1 MSSRR
6 DPDLDAEREVDLGRY
21 LDALVARWWLPVLG
35 LLIGVV
41 IGYLLSLGG
50 KDVYR
55 AEATVYVGTPFAPN
69 GAAPLQSIST
79 SPNTVTRIARGQ
91 QTLQDVAQ
99 KSGMTVRQLRAGV
112 STRGLKSGGP
122 KTAPNQYYAVTVE
135 GPKRAQVNA
144 AADAIAERIVAVTG
158 GYARLKVDTF
168 KKQIASDQAQLDAID
183 KQSQQVQQQLASAS
197 PTERLT
203 LGTLLLTMEQRRGTL
218 EQDRLQAR
226 PQIEIGSMPPATR
239 IQRVME
245 VADLPSRRRGGQ
257 TLRDPIQLHRV
268 EIGAVEREELHVAV
282 ADAVIALTLHA
293 ERFVEA
299 AVRIVVVA

>member
-197 PTERLT
+197 PNERLT

-226 PQIEIGSMPPATR
+226 QLLALAEQVELPQIIDRGSALKATARSSRNSIAIAGLIGLIIGLLA
-239 IQRVME
+239 
-245 VADLPSRRRGGQ
+245 ALFW
-257 TLRDPIQLHRV
+257 DPITARTGRQR
-268 EIGAVEREELHVAV
+268 A
-282 ADAVIALTLHA
+282 
-293 ERFVEA
+293 
-299 AVRIVVVA
+299 

>member
-91 QTLQDVAQ
+91 QTLQDVAE

-197 PTERLT
+197 PNERLT

-226 PQIEIGSMPPATR
+226 QLLALAEQVELPQIIDRGSALKATARSSRNSIAIAGLIGLILGLLA
-239 IQRVME
+239 
-245 VADLPSRRRGGQ
+245 ALFW
-257 TLRDPIQLHRV
+257 DPITARAGRQR
-268 EIGAVEREELHVAV
+268 A
-282 ADAVIALTLHA
+282 
-293 ERFVEA
+293 
-299 AVRIVVVA
+299 

>member
-91 QTLQDVAQ
+91 QTLQDVAE

-226 PQIEIGSMPPATR
+226 QLLALAEQVELPQIIDRGSALKATARSSRNSIAIAGLIGLILGLLA
-239 IQRVME
+239 
-245 VADLPSRRRGGQ
+245 ALFW
-257 TLRDPIQLHRV
+257 DPITARAGRQR
-268 EIGAVEREELHVAV
+268 A
-282 ADAVIALTLHA
+282 
-293 ERFVEA
+293 
-299 AVRIVVVA
+299 

>member
-1 MSSRR
+1 MSTRR

-35 LLIGVV
+35 LVIGVAV
-41 IGYLLSLGG
+41 GYLLSLGG

-55 AEATVYVGTPFAPN
+55 ADATVYVGTPFAPN

-91 QTLQDVAQ
+91 QTLQEVAQ

-112 STRGLKSGGP
+112 STRALKSGGA
-122 KTAPNQYYAVTVE
+122 KNAPNQYYAVTVE
-135 GPKRAQVNA
+135 GPKRGEVNA
-144 AADAIAERIVAVTG
+144 AAQAIAERIVAIAG

-168 KKQIASDQAQLDAID
+168 KKQIGLDQAQLDAID
-183 KQSQQVQQQLASAS
+183 KQSALVQKQMASAS
-197 PTERLT
+197 QTERLT

-226 PQIEIGSMPPATR
+226 QLLALAEQVELPQVIDRGSALKTTARSSRNSIAIAGLIGLIIGLLA
-239 IQRVME
+239 
-245 VADLPSRRRGGQ
+245 ALFW
-257 TLRDPIQLHRV
+257 DPI
-268 EIGAVEREELHVAV
+268 
-282 ADAVIALTLHA
+282 
-293 ERFVEA
+293 A
-299 AVRIVVVA
+299 ARTGKS

>member
-91 QTLQDVAQ
+91 QTLQDVAE

-135 GPKRAQVNA
+135 GPKRGQVNGTNS
-144 AADAIAERIVAVTG
+144 VASGTVTIEGQVPLSELSGYQTRLNSVTG
-158 GYARLKVDTF
+158 GHGSY
-168 KKQIASDQAQLDAID
+168 S
-183 KQSQQVQQQLASAS
+183 
-197 PTERLT
+197 
-203 LGTLLLTMEQRRGTL
+203 L
-218 EQDRLQAR
+218 EL
-226 PQIEIGSMPPATR
+226 S
-239 IQRVME
+239 
-245 VADLPSRRRGGQ
+245 
-257 TLRDPIQLHRV
+257 HY
-268 EIGAVEREELHVAV
+268 
-282 ADAVIALTLHA
+282 DAVPPTVQRDLM
-293 ERFVEA
+293 A
-299 AVRIVVVA
+299 AYKPRPEE

>member
-1 MSSRR
+1 MSTRR
-6 DPDLDAEREVDLGRY
+6 DPELDAEREVDLGRY

-35 LLIGVV
+35 LVIGVV
-41 IGYLLSLGG
+41 IGYLLALGG

-55 AEATVYVGTPFAPN
+55 AEATVYVGTPFSPN
-69 GAAPLQSIST
+69 GTNVIQSIST

-112 STRGLKSGGP
+112 STRAIKSGGP

-135 GPKRAQVNA
+135 GPKRGEVNA
-144 AADAIAERIVAVTG
+144 AAQAIAEKIVATTG

-168 KKQIASDQAQLDAID
+168 KQQIASDQRQLDAID
-183 KQSQQVQQQLASAS
+183 KQSQQVQQQMSSAS
-197 PTERLT
+197 QTERLT

-226 PQIEIGSMPPATR
+226 QLLALAEQVELPQIIDRGSALKATARSSRNSIAIAGLIGLIIGLLA
-239 IQRVME
+239 
-245 VADLPSRRRGGQ
+245 ALFW
-257 TLRDPIQLHRV
+257 DPV
-268 EIGAVEREELHVAV
+268 VERTGKSRA
-282 ADAVIALTLHA
+282 
-293 ERFVEA
+293 
-299 AVRIVVVA
+299 

>member
-91 QTLQDVAQ
+91 QTLQDVAE

-197 PTERLT
+197 PNERLT

-226 PQIEIGSMPPATR
+226 QLLAHAEQVELPQIIDRGSALKATARSSRNSIAIAGLIGLILGLLA
-239 IQRVME
+239 
-245 VADLPSRRRGGQ
+245 ALFW
-257 TLRDPIQLHRV
+257 DPITARAGRQR
-268 EIGAVEREELHVAV
+268 A
-282 ADAVIALTLHA
+282 
-293 ERFVEA
+293 
-299 AVRIVVVA
+299 